1 MNELERE
8 GSDDGRGWISREL
21 RREEG
26 DKEEGERPEESMGK
40 LVAEISEEVAL
51 LPPLL
56 PLKFG
61 NGLLLQYTVN
71 QPGIDDWLGLL
82 ELGLATGL
90 SSLALVLVSA
100 LSSYL
105 FKSAPQVME
114 VSK

>member
-1 MNELERE
+1 MKSDGMSWTPKDLNSEDGDQDE
-8 GSDDGRGWISREL
+8 GE
-21 RREEG
+21 RREELVN
-26 DKEEGERPEESMGK
+26 GK
-40 LVAEISEEVAL
+40 LVADISEEVAL

-71 QPGIDDWLGLL
+71 QPGIDDRLGFL

-100 LSSYL
+100 T
-105 FKSAPQVME
+105 AIPVTR
-114 VSK
+114 VSMAGG